1 MAEKFGLLFSDIKGN
16 RKVLMIEDSTYTG
29 AIKPLIGTKEPV
41 EIDYD
46 TDDDIHDSPIMGS
59 RMEINLWVTDTRTN
73 LVPNSADFT
82 QWTSGNIATANRE
95 DPPFDH
101 INGRNLLTSGDTEE
115 ADSLQY
121 AGGSTGVT
129 QDVTLQPNTTYTA
142 SVYVKKFST
151 GAQASVGITTT
162 QTGDMQNVFTFD
174 TKATSISAAADGGG
188 YEDLGGGW
196 YRIYVQG
203 TTGASVTNAKMKVN
217 NAFTAALY
225 WGAQLE
231 EGTSPTQY
239 IHTTSTT
246 NDTEYDVFYEQN
258 DRTYLAKLYYEESG
272 SFKEYWRGFITKD
285 VYKEAIVTKPYDIKV
300 NATDGL
306 GELGG
311 AIFTPEE
318 INYQTESYDSLAETL
333 AAALS
338 KTGHSLEIHALLD
351 LQYKASGILRNV
363 LEQDNRNIN
372 KKDWLVFTPK
382 EYVKELLRSL
392 NAKIFQGHGKWYV
405 ISNSA
410 YYDTRVQNQS
420 YTTANG
426 GGTPTGIG
434 DDLNDYLVNSGNE
447 HLKFNV
453 FTTAGAVASPSTN
466 QENDLLLQ
474 IPSDLTPLN
483 KDLIRD
489 YLPGIKTA
497 EYTIDLESFNS
508 SRRFSVIL
516 GRDQEGKYL
525 NVDGSFESTSVGTI
539 SLYNWTEII
548 QDEYA
553 VQGQNVWLSS
563 GSNSYVTSSTSL
575 VQQYSTSTLV
585 GTTPFKDTIDFSFR
599 LRPITTATSINAR
612 WELRRQNTQSAPVTQ
627 YWNDITQTFQSVVFR
642 NTTNLEKDRW
652 NKISVTIPKSTINTA
667 TDNLVFILYKS
678 YVIGSNL
685 SEVKLYMDHVQF
697 KKNGDLFE
705 GDQFERRQANQTD
718 KYAIESKMYLL
729 YGQRSRDMQP
739 SIENENFLGKS
750 ITQMILNDR
759 RDYLGI
765 YEGTFYN
772 NNAAPVSPRNKI
784 WLNFGSAV
792 LQERFSAIIKK
803 MKYSVKSNQIKMRF
817 YLPNPDD
824 DQTNDL
830 KIRKDV

>member
-16 RKVLMIEDSTYTG
+16 RKLLMIDDSSYTG
-29 AIKPLIGTKEPV
+29 AVKPLIGTKEPV

-46 TDDDIHDSPIMGS
+46 TDDDIHNSPIMGS
-59 RMEINLWVTDTRTN
+59 RMEINLWVTETRTN
-73 LVPNSADFT
+73 LATYSAQFN
-82 QWTSGNIATANRE
+82 QWTTGNSVTTNVE
-95 DPPFDH
+95 DPPFLH
-101 INGRNLLTSGDTEE
+101 INGRNLLSSGDTEE
-115 ADSLQY
+115 ADRLQY
-121 AGGSTGVT
+121 AGGAPAATRN
-129 QDVTLQPNTTYTA
+129 VTLAANTTYTA
-142 SVYVKKFST
+142 SVYVKQYLTNAQATIGIDTDETNDIQNTFTFST
-151 GAQASVGITTT
+151 KSTTISLGA
-162 QTGDMQNVFTFD
+162 D
-174 TKATSISAAADGGG
+174 GG
-188 YEDLGGGW
+188 YEDAGNGW
-196 YRIYVQG
+196 YRIYVTG
-203 TTGASVTNAKMKVN
+203 TTGSSVTNATIKVN
-217 NAFTAALY
+217 NAFTSAIY

-231 EGTSPTQY
+231 EGTAATAY
-239 IHTTSTT
+239 IHTLDTT
-246 NDTEYDVFYEQN
+246 TDTEYDVFYEQN
-258 DRTYLAKLYYEESG
+258 DRTYLAKLYYQESG
-272 SFKEYWRGFITKD
+272 LWQEYWRGFITKD

-318 INYQTESYDSLAETL
+318 INYQTEGYDTLAETL

-351 LQYKASGILRNV
+351 LQYKQSGILKNV

-392 NAKIFQGHGKWYV
+392 NAKIFQSHGKWYV

-453 FTTAGAVASPSTN
+453 FTSAGAVASPSTN
-466 QENDLLLQ
+466 QENNLLLQ
-474 IPSDLTPLN
+474 IPSNLTPLN

-489 YLPGIKTA
+489 YLPGVKTT

-516 GRDQEGKYL
+516 GLDQEGKYL
-525 NVDGSFESTSVGTI
+525 NVDGSFESQSVGTI
-539 SLYNWTEII
+539 SLYPWTEII

-575 VQQYSTSTLV
+575 VQQYSTSTLT
-585 GTTPFKDTIDFSFR
+585 GTTPFKDTIEFSFR
-599 LRPITTATSINAR
+599 LRPTTTATAISAR

-627 YWNDITQTFQSVVFR
+627 YYNDVTQSFQTTIFR
-642 NTTNLEKDRW
+642 NTTTLEKDRW
-652 NKISVTIPKSTINTA
+652 NKITATIPVPTVNAA
-667 TDNLVFILYKS
+667 TDNLVFTLYKS
-678 YVIGSNL
+678 YVVGSNL

-718 KYAIESKMYLL
+718 KYSIESKMYLL

-739 SIENENFLGKS
+739 SLDNENFLGKS

-772 NNAAPVSPRNKI
+772 NDVEPVSPRNKI
-784 WLNFGSAV
+784 WLNFGAAV

-824 DQTNDL
+824 DQANDL